1 MANRC
6 QPILNTCLHQVVML
20 LPTMKQYC
28 AHELEAM
35 VLWLCSCVRVC
46 VCMCVHV
53 CITLCGVYVCA
64 CDEFGLYMEMFIE

>member
-1 MANRC
+1 MAYRC

-28 AHELEAM
+28 AHKLKAM
-35 VLWLCSCVRVC
+35 VIWLCSCVRVC
-46 VCMCVHV
+46 
-53 CITLCGVYVCA
+53 VYVCA